1 MVIEQNNNREALIK
15 VLKKYWSFDEF
26 RDSQKKIIDFVIQKK
41 DVVALLPTGGG
52 KSLCYQLPAVLME
65 GTCLVISPLIAL
77 MEDQVNQ
84 LLKRG
89 IKAAYINS
97 SLHFKDI
104 DRILDNVIYGNIKIL
119 YLSPERLKTTLF
131 IDRFKKMNVSFVAVD
146 EAHCI
151 SEWGN
156 DFRPEYRNISSLRT
170 LNKDLSFIALTA
182 TATPEVV
189 EDIEEQL
196 SFKES
201 NKIKK
206 SFIRN
211 NINYSVINAID
222 KEKVLVK
229 LLTNESS
236 IIYVRNRKKTKE
248 LSKLLNSK
256 NYKTDYYHAGLDFR
270 ERSEKQNRWI
280 KNEFDTMIATNAFG
294 MGIDK
299 PDVKTVIHFDLPDT
313 LEAFYQESGRAG
325 RNGIASYSIILKD
338 DQDIENLKKR
348 IKINFPN
355 IEDIKKVF
363 QSIVNIHQITI
374 GYFSDEKFELDID
387 IISNN
392 NKLSRSTTSQ
402 SIKYLINEGY
412 IQQTNDYQFSM
423 AQIIMPINRLN
434 QFLNTYKNFE
444 KIIDVLIRSYPNIS
458 QQLVRISEAVI
469 SKRLQIKKEEAI
481 NLLNKLHQHN
491 ILNYEAKTSN
501 YTINFSTPRPN
512 INHLSL
518 SKKYLNFKKVK
529 NEKANQLINY
539 VNQKIECRNINIL
552 NYFGE
557 HKSEKCKNCDNCN
570 IGLKIKNN
578 SDKVV
583 ENAIIFLLN
592 YEPKSPSFIYKQLE
606 EVIEKQRLN
615 SILKKMILEER
626 ILRDQNNLLYINQ

>member
-1 MVIEQNNNREALIK
+1 MVSEQNNNREALIN
-15 VLKKYWSFDEF
+15 VLKKYWGFDEF
-26 RDSQKKIIDFVIQKK
+26 RDSQKRIIDFVLQKK

-119 YLSPERLKTTLF
+119 YLSPERLETTLF
-131 IDRFKKMNVSFVAVD
+131 IERFKKMNVSFVAVD

-256 NYKTDYYHAGLDFR
+256 NYKTDFYHAGLDFR
-270 ERSEKQNRWI
+270 ERSEKQTKWI
-280 KNEFDTMIATNAFG
+280 NNEFDTMIATNAFG

-299 PDVKTVIHFDLPDT
+299 PDVKTVIHFDLPET
-313 LEAFYQESGRAG
+313 LESFYQESGRAG
-325 RNGIASYSIILKD
+325 RNGKASFSIILKD

-348 IKINFPN
+348 IKINFPD
-355 IEDIKKVF
+355 IEDVRKVF

-374 GYFSDEKFELDID
+374 GYYSDEKFELDID

-392 NKLSRSTTSQ
+392 NKLSRSATSQ

-423 AQIIMPINRLN
+423 AQITMPIDRLN
-434 QFLNTYKNFE
+434 QFLNSYKNFE
-444 KIIDVLIRSYPNIS
+444 KIIDVLIRSYSNINE
-458 QQLVRISEAVI
+458 QMVRISEAVI
-469 SKRLQIKKEEAI
+469 SKRLNIKKEETI
-481 NLLNKLHQHN
+481 FLLNKLHSQN
-491 ILNYEAKTSN
+491 ILIYEAKKSN
-501 YTINFSTPRPN
+501 YTINFSIPRPN

-518 SKKYLNFKKVK
+518 SKKFLNFKNVK

-570 IGLKIKNN
+570 MGLKIKNN
-578 SDKVV
+578 TKKVV
-583 ENAIIFLLN
+583 ENAIFFLLN

-606 EVIEKQRLN
+606 EVIEKERLS
-615 SILKKMILEER
+615 SILKKMILEES
-626 ILRDQNNLLYINQ
+626 ILRDKNNLLYINL

>member
-1 MVIEQNNNREALIK
+1 MVSEQNNNKDALIN
-15 VLKKYWSFDEF
+15 VLKKYWGFEEF
-26 RDSQKKIIDFVIQKK
+26 RDSQKKIIDLVLQKK
-41 DVVALLPTGGG
+41 GVIALLPTGGG

-97 SLHFKDI
+97 SLHYKDI

-119 YLSPERLKTTLF
+119 YLSPERLNTNLF
-131 IDRFKKMNVSFVAVD
+131 IERFKKMNVSFVAVD

-156 DFRPEYRNISSLRT
+156 DFRPEYRNISILRT

-182 TATPEVV
+182 TATPDVID
-189 EDIEEQL
+189 DIEEQL
-196 SFKES
+196 SFKEC

-211 NINYSVINAID
+211 NINYSVVNAFN

-229 LLTNESS
+229 LLTNECS

-248 LSKLLNSK
+248 LSKFLNSK
-256 NYKTDYYHAGLDFR
+256 NYKTDYYHAGLDFK

-325 RNGIASYSIILKD
+325 RNGIDSYSIILKD

-392 NKLSRSTTSQ
+392 NKISRSTTSQ

-412 IQQTNDYQFSM
+412 IQQTNDYQYSM
-423 AQIIMPINRLN
+423 AQIITPIHRLN
-434 QFLNTYKNFE
+434 QFLNSYRKFK
-444 KIIDVLIRSYPNIS
+444 KIIDVLIRSYSNINE
-458 QQLVRISEAVI
+458 QLVRISETVI
-469 SKRLQIKKEEAI
+469 SKRLNIKKEETI
-481 NLLNKLHQHN
+481 ELLNKLHQQK
-491 ILNYEAKTSN
+491 ILIYEAKKSN
-501 YTINFSTPRPN
+501 YTINFSIPRPN

-552 NYFGE
+552 KYFGE

-570 IGLKIKNN
+570 MGLKIKNN

-583 ENAIIFLLN
+583 ENAIVFLLN

-615 SILKKMILEER
+615 SILKKMILEES

>member
-1 MVIEQNNNREALIK
+1 MVSEQNNNKDALIK
-15 VLKKYWSFDEF
+15 VLKKYWGFEEF
-26 RDSQKKIIDFVIQKK
+26 RDSQKKIIDLVLQKK
-41 DVVALLPTGGG
+41 EVIALLPTGGG

-97 SLHFKDI
+97 SLHYKDI

-131 IDRFKKMNVSFVAVD
+131 IERFKMMNISFVAVD

-156 DFRPEYRNISSLRT
+156 DFRPEYRNISTLRK

-182 TATPEVV
+182 TATPDVID
-189 EDIEEQL
+189 DIEEQL

-211 NINYSVINAID
+211 NINYSVVNAFN

-229 LLTNESS
+229 LLTNECS

-248 LSKLLNSK
+248 LSKFLNSK

-412 IQQTNDYQFSM
+412 IQQTNDYQYSM
-423 AQIIMPINRLN
+423 VQITMPIHRLN
-434 QFLNTYKNFE
+434 QFLNSYKNFE
-444 KIIDVLIRSYPNIS
+444 EIIDVLIRSYSNINE
-458 QQLVRISEAVI
+458 QMVRISETVI
-469 SKRLQIKKEEAI
+469 SKRLNIKKEETI
-481 NLLNKLHQHN
+481 ELLNKLHQQK
-491 ILNYEAKTSN
+491 ILIYEAKKSN
-501 YTINFSTPRPN
+501 YTINFSIPRPN

-570 IGLKIKNN
+570 MGLKIKNN
-578 SDKVV
+578 SDKVIQ
-583 ENAIIFLLN
+583 NAIVFLLN

-615 SILKKMILEER
+615 SILKKMILEES

>member
-1 MVIEQNNNREALIK
+1 VVSEQNNNKDALIK
-15 VLKKYWSFDEF
+15 VLKKYWGFEEF
-26 RDSQKKIIDFVIQKK
+26 RDSQKKIIDLVLQKK
-41 DVVALLPTGGG
+41 EVIALLPTGGG

-97 SLHFKDI
+97 SLHYKDI

-131 IDRFKKMNVSFVAVD
+131 IERFKMMNISFVAVD

-156 DFRPEYRNISSLRT
+156 DFRPEYRNISTLRK

-182 TATPEVV
+182 TATPDVID
-189 EDIEEQL
+189 DIEEQL

-211 NINYSVINAID
+211 NINYSVVNAFN

-229 LLTNESS
+229 LLTNECS

-248 LSKLLNSK
+248 LSKFLNSK

-270 ERSEKQNRWI
+270 QRSEKQNRWI

-412 IQQTNDYQFSM
+412 IQQTNDYQYSM
-423 AQIIMPINRLN
+423 AHITMPIHRLN
-434 QFLNTYKNFE
+434 QFLNSYKNFE
-444 KIIDVLIRSYPNIS
+444 EIIDVLIRSYSNINE
-458 QQLVRISEAVI
+458 QMVRISETVI
-469 SKRLQIKKEEAI
+469 SKRLNIKKEETI
-481 NLLNKLHQHN
+481 ELLKKLHQQK
-491 ILNYEAKTSN
+491 ILIYEAKKSN
-501 YTINFSTPRPN
+501 YTINFSIPRPN

-570 IGLKIKNN
+570 MGLKIKNN
-578 SDKVV
+578 SEKVV
-583 ENAIIFLLN
+583 QNAIVFLLN

>member
-1 MVIEQNNNREALIK
+1 MVSEQNNNREALIN
-15 VLKKYWSFDEF
+15 VLKKYWGFNEF
-26 RDSQKKIIDFVIQKK
+26 RDSQKRIIDFVIQKK

-256 NYKTDYYHAGLDFR
+256 NYKTDFYHAGLDFR
-270 ERSEKQNRWI
+270 ERSEKQTKWI
-280 KNEFDTMIATNAFG
+280 NNEFDTMIATNAFG

-299 PDVKTVIHFDLPDT
+299 PDVKTVIHFDLPET
-313 LEAFYQESGRAG
+313 LESFYQESGRAG
-325 RNGIASYSIILKD
+325 RNGKASFSIILKD

-348 IKINFPN
+348 IKINFP
-355 IEDIKKVF
+355 DIKDVRKVF

-374 GYFSDEKFELDID
+374 GYYSDEKFELDID

-423 AQIIMPINRLN
+423 AQITMTIDRLN
-434 QFLNTYKNFE
+434 QFLNSYKNFE
-444 KIIDVLIRSYPNIS
+444 KIIDVLIRSYSNINE
-458 QQLVRISEAVI
+458 QMVRISEAVI
-469 SKRLQIKKEEAI
+469 SKRLNIKKEETI
-481 NLLNKLHQHN
+481 FLLNKLHSQN
-491 ILNYEAKTSN
+491 ILIYEAKKSN
-501 YTINFSTPRPN
+501 YTINFSIPRPN

-518 SKKYLNFKKVK
+518 SKKFLNFKNVK

-570 IGLKIKNN
+570 MGLKIKNN
-578 SDKVV
+578 TKKVV
-583 ENAIIFLLN
+583 ENAIFFLLN

-606 EVIEKQRLN
+606 EVIEKERLS
-615 SILKKMILEER
+615 SILKKMILEES
-626 ILRDQNNLLYINQ
+626 ILRDQNNLLYINL

>member
-1 MVIEQNNNREALIK
+1 VVSEQNNNKDALIN
-15 VLKKYWSFDEF
+15 VLKKYWGFEEF
-26 RDSQKKIIDFVIQKK
+26 RDSQKKIIDLVLQKK
-41 DVVALLPTGGG
+41 GVIALLPTGGG

-97 SLHFKDI
+97 SLHYKDI

-119 YLSPERLKTTLF
+119 YLSPERLNTNLF
-131 IDRFKKMNVSFVAVD
+131 IERFKKMNVSFVAVD

-156 DFRPEYRNISSLRT
+156 DFRPEYRNISILRT

-182 TATPEVV
+182 TATPDVID
-189 EDIEEQL
+189 DIEEQL
-196 SFKES
+196 SFKEC

-211 NINYSVINAID
+211 NINYSVVNAFN

-229 LLTNESS
+229 LLTNECS

-248 LSKLLNSK
+248 LSKFLNSK
-256 NYKTDYYHAGLDFR
+256 NYKTDYYHAGLDFK

-325 RNGIASYSIILKD
+325 RNGIDSYSIILKD

-355 IEDIKKVF
+355 IEDIKRVF

-374 GYFSDEKFELDID
+374 GYFSDEKFEIDID

-392 NKLSRSTTSQ
+392 NKLSRSITTQ

-412 IQQTNDYQFSM
+412 IQQTNDYQYSM
-423 AQIIMPINRLN
+423 AQITMPIHRLN
-434 QFLNTYKNFE
+434 QFLNSYKNFE
-444 KIIDVLIRSYPNIS
+444 EIIDVLIRSYSNINE
-458 QQLVRISEAVI
+458 QMVRISETVI
-469 SKRLQIKKEEAI
+469 SKRLNIKKEETI
-481 NLLNKLHQHN
+481 ELLNKLHQQK
-491 ILNYEAKTSN
+491 ILIYKAKKSN
-501 YTINFSTPRPN
+501 YTINFSIPRPN

-570 IGLKIKNN
+570 MGLKIKNN

-583 ENAIIFLLN
+583 ENAIVFLLN

-615 SILKKMILEER
+615 SILKKMILEES

>member
-1 MVIEQNNNREALIK
+1 MVSEQNNNKDALIK
-15 VLKKYWSFDEF
+15 VLKKYWGFEEF
-26 RDSQKKIIDFVIQKK
+26 RDSQKKIIDLVLQKK
-41 DVVALLPTGGG
+41 EVIALLPTGGG

-97 SLHFKDI
+97 SLHYKDI

-131 IDRFKKMNVSFVAVD
+131 IERFKMMNISFVAVD

-156 DFRPEYRNISSLRT
+156 DFRPEYRNISTLRK

-182 TATPEVV
+182 TATPDVID
-189 EDIEEQL
+189 DIEEQL

-211 NINYSVINAID
+211 NINYSVVNAFN
-222 KEKVLVK
+222 KEKVLLK
-229 LLTNESS
+229 LLTNECS

-248 LSKLLNSK
+248 LSKFLNSK

-412 IQQTNDYQFSM
+412 IQQTNDYQYSM
-423 AQIIMPINRLN
+423 AHITMPIHRLN
-434 QFLNTYKNFE
+434 QFLNSYKNFE
-444 KIIDVLIRSYPNIS
+444 EIIDVLIRSYSNINE
-458 QQLVRISEAVI
+458 QMVRISETVI
-469 SKRLQIKKEEAI
+469 SKRLNIKKEETI
-481 NLLNKLHQHN
+481 ELLNKLHQQK
-491 ILNYEAKTSN
+491 ILIYEAKKSN
-501 YTINFSTPRPN
+501 YTINFSIPRPN

-570 IGLKIKNN
+570 MGLKIKNN
-578 SDKVV
+578 SEKVV
-583 ENAIIFLLN
+583 QNAIVFLLN